1 MSLGN
6 EEKNINVPKWLS
18 DCKEAITSSTEWKQ
32 YILTLNDA
40 IRQQLEDSHVPF
52 FTDLSQTSRIH
63 FVDTAMRATENGTDY
78 RSIHDKVTSLV
89 NHHLHTSAISH
100 SHRPYT
106 KSQGIIQQTY
116 EGIEYLLHR
125 WPFLRSKLTI
135 FFNCPLPKHLRHLIW
150 KTFLADAKASHMFLA
165 QCKDDPDKRKL
176 FNREIS
182 ENCRKFIKRI
192 NLQGLNGSEGAFYC
206 MKSILAFY
214 LSVAEQPVSLDPKE
228 YFITVPFLLVAMQ
241 HIQITNPVPD
251 KVLSLLI
258 EEYCSFMKNL
268 PMFVQDSD
276 KDLKS
281 FTKNVIQTLRQKYP
295 NAEQVFAQKC
305 GGVHQEAAIT
315 SDNDR
320 EFIQK
325 MSVLLKPIIQ
335 NMFVVYF
342 NLETLLYVWD
352 QYIITADN
360 TSFQNSWLIAV
371 TAISLNCLKDSL
383 RNTTS
388 ADINLILLENWP
400 MITVLDLQFEVK
412 NKFNEEFESLLD
424 VSQQRKMTFLD
435 PSLNNTFWQKWYNSP
450 SLEYTQP
457 QDRRLFKEIL
467 HAEKERI
474 NQQLERNQ
482 LEIQREKLQ
491 YKQQL
496 EELLEQSRNE
506 KQLMLREQNSLQEK
520 LNKEIADHKICSQN
534 AAMKIAELSA
544 ELQTLRE
551 QSLKFPDS
559 PRVHPQNTNPSSA
572 RTC

>member
-6 EEKNINVPKWLS
+6 EEKDINVPKWLS
-18 DCKEAITSSTEWKQ
+18 DCKEAITSSSEWKQ

-63 FVDTAMRATENGTDY
+63 FVDTAMRATEN
-78 RSIHDKVTSLV
+78 V
-89 NHHLHTSAISH
+89 SH
-100 SHRPYT
+100 
-106 KSQGIIQQTY
+106 K
-116 EGIEYLLHR
+116 
-125 WPFLRSKLTI
+125 
-135 FFNCPLPKHLRHLIW
+135 
-150 KTFLADAKASHMFLA
+150 FLA

-176 FNREIS
+176 FNPEIS
-182 ENCRKFIKRI
+182 ENCRKFIRRI

-214 LSVAEQPVSLDPKE
+214 LLVAEQPVSLDPKE

-258 EEYCSFMKNL
+258 EEYCSFKKNL

-295 NAEQVFAQKC
+295 NAEQVVAQKC
-305 GGVHQEAAIT
+305 GGVHEEAAIT
-315 SDNDR
+315 SDIDR

-325 MSVLLKPIIQ
+325 MSILLKPVIQ

-371 TAISLNCLKDSL
+371 TAISLNCLKGYL

-400 MITVLDLQFEVK
+400 MITVLDIQFEVK
-412 NKFNEEFESLLD
+412 NKFNEEFESLLN
-424 VSQQRKMTFLD
+424 VGQQRKMTFLD
-435 PSLNNTFWQKWYNSP
+435 PSLNNTFWQKWYTSP

-496 EELLEQSRNE
+496 EEILEQSRNE

-520 LNKEIADHKICSQN
+520 LNKEIADHKTCSQD
-534 AAMKIAELSA
+534 AAIKIAELNA

-551 QSLKFPDS
+551 LSLKFPDS
-559 PRVHPQNTNPSSA
+559 TRDHAENTNPSSA